1 MGLTA
6 KNTLVLT
13 HAASDPKG
21 LKWNMA
27 TFLSCCVLLKSKR
40 IACKGRKCHHFALA
54 LTSASKN
61 TKR

>member
-27 TFLSCCVLLKSKR
+27 TFFILLCPAKVKTN
-40 IACKGRKCHHFALA
+40 CL
-54 LTSASKN
+54 
-61 TKR
+61 